1 MSEIKNIIYITYQS
15 FPANTA
21 NSLQTISN
29 IKYFIKNGVDVNLVF
44 PLREKKSSADLN
56 IINKH
61 YGESLKFKVTGS
73 QHNYLFG
80 SISNSS
86 RFLYL
91 ISHFL
96 WSRKI
101 VKNEYKDID
110 KSTVFFT
117 RSDWVFF
124 FLSKKKFPV
133 IFECH
138 QYTKIRKL
146 LIYLSL
152 KNKKS
157 KVIFLNKNLKID
169 YEKKYSLNDNYSILQ
184 NGVDTE
190 LFLENYNK
198 NKQLIF
204 VGKLTRFGK
213 SRNLDFIINSFSKL
227 DSSYKLKIIG
237 AKKGEEDSF
246 SDLLKDETIKERIEI
261 LPYINHREVIKHI
274 LESEIGILVNSED
287 NIHSTRYTSPLKYFE
302 YLLGGVK
309 VVATDNEAHKKLIYS
324 ENISFF
330 NLKNEQSFIDAI
342 KDTENKKLLTD
353 EEKKLISL
361 EFRAKEIIS
370 MYV

>member
-1 MSEIKNIIYITYQS
+1 MSEINNIIYVTYQS

-157 KVIFLNKNLKID
+157 KVIFLNNNLKID

-342 KDTENKKLLTD
+342 KNTKNKKLLTD
-353 EEKKLISL
+353 EEKQLISL
-361 EFRAKEIIS
+361 ELRAKEIIS

>member
-1 MSEIKNIIYITYQS
+1 MSEIKNIIYVTYQS

-80 SISNSS
+80 RISSSS

-146 LIYLSL
+146 LICLSL

-157 KVIFLNKNLKID
+157 KIIFLNNNLKID

-198 NKQLIF
+198 HKQLIF

-213 SRNLDFIINSFSKL
+213 SRNLNFIINSFSKL

-342 KDTENKKLLTD
+342 KNTKNKKLLTD
-353 EEKKLISL
+353 EEKQLISL

>member
-1 MSEIKNIIYITYQS
+1 MSEIKNIIYVTYQS

-342 KDTENKKLLTD
+342 NNTKNKKLLTD
-353 EEKKLISL
+353 EEKQLISL
-361 EFRAKEIIS
+361 ELRAKEIIS

>member
-29 IKYFIKNGVDVNLVF
+29 IKYFIKNGIDVNLVF

-56 IINKH
+56 LINKH
-61 YGESLKFKVTGS
+61 YGENLKFKVTGS
-73 QHNYLFG
+73 QHNYPFG
-80 SISNSS
+80 RINSS
-86 RFLYL
+86 NRFLYL
-91 ISHFL
+91 ISHFF
-96 WSRKI
+96 WSKKI
-101 VKNEYKDID
+101 VKKEYKNID

-124 FLSKKKFPV
+124 FLSKRKYPV

-146 LIYLSL
+146 LIYFSL
-152 KNKKS
+152 KNEKS
-157 KVIFLNKNLKID
+157 KIIFLNDYLKID
-169 YEKKYSLNDNYSILQ
+169 YEKKYSLNNNYSILQ

-190 LFLENYNK
+190 LFLNNYKK
-198 NKQLIF
+198 NNQLIF

-213 SRNLDFIINSFSKL
+213 SRNLNFIINSFSKL

-237 AKKGEEDSF
+237 AKKGEEEAF
-246 SDLLKDETIKERIEI
+246 NDLLKDKTIKERVEI
-261 LPYINHREVIKHI
+261 LPYMSHEEAIKHI
-274 LESEIGILVNSED
+274 SEAEIGILINSEK

-302 YLLGGVK
+302 YLLGDLK
-309 VVATDNEAHKKLIYS
+309 VVATDYEAHKKLIYS
-324 ENISFF
+324 EKISFF
-330 NLKNEQSFIDAI
+330 NLKNEQSFIDAVNNT
-342 KDTENKKLLTD
+342 KNKKLLTD
-353 EEKKLISL
+353 DEKKLISL

-370 MYV
+370 MYL

>member
-1 MSEIKNIIYITYQS
+1 MSEINNIIYVTYQS

-342 KDTENKKLLTD
+342 KNTKNKKLLTD
-353 EEKKLISL
+353 EEKQLISL
-361 EFRAKEIIS
+361 ELRAKEIIS

>member
-1 MSEIKNIIYITYQS
+1 MSEIKKIIYVTYQS

-342 KDTENKKLLTD
+342 KNTKNKKLLTD
-353 EEKKLISL
+353 EEKQLISL
-361 EFRAKEIIS
+361 ELRAKEIIS

>member
-1 MSEIKNIIYITYQS
+1 MSEIKNIIYLTYQS

-61 YGESLKFKVTGS
+61 YGESLNFKVIGT
-73 QHNYLFG
+73 QHNYPFG
-80 SISNSS
+80 RINNSS

-96 WSRKI
+96 WSKKI
-101 VKNEYKDID
+101 VKNEYKNID
-110 KSTVFFT
+110 RSTVFFT
-117 RSDWVFF
+117 RSDWIFF
-124 FLSKKKFPV
+124 FLSKRKYPV

-152 KNKKS
+152 KNEKS
-157 KVIFLNKNLKID
+157 KIIFLNDNLKID
-169 YEKKYSLNDNYSILQ
+169 YEKKYSLNNNYSVLQ

-190 LFLENYNK
+190 LFLDSYKK
-198 NKQLIF
+198 NNQLIF
-204 VGKLTRFGK
+204 VGNLTRFGK

-237 AKKGEEDSF
+237 AKKGEEESF
-246 SDLLKDETIKERIEI
+246 SELLKNESTKDRIQI
-261 LPYINHREVIKHI
+261 LPYMGHREVIKHI
-274 LESEIGILVNSED
+274 LESEIGILINSEK
-287 NIHSTRYTSPLKYFE
+287 NMHSTRYTSPLKYFE

-342 KDTENKKLLTD
+342 KDTNNKKSLTD

-361 EFRAKEIIS
+361 EFRAKEIIG
-370 MYV
+370 MYD